1 MKIKL
6 STLLTVILAGLLFV
20 IVGTLTAAE
29 KQSVPEEIVIENES
43 YKSDRKRP
51 VRFSHLDHSESYDV
65 ACTEC
70 HHDYQDGK
78 NVWKEGD
85 PVKKCFVCHNP
96 LKSEEKVKNLKL
108 AFHRNCKNCHKDL
121 AKKGISKDA
130 PYRKCNDCHEKLS

>member
-1 MKIKL
+1 MKTKL
-6 STLLTVILAGLLFV
+6 SALLTVILAGLLFV
-20 IVGTLTAAE
+20 IVGTLMAVE
-29 KQSVPEEIVIENES
+29 KQPVQEVILIENEI
-43 YKSDRKRP
+43 YKSNRKGP

-96 LKSEEKVKNLKL
+96 LKNEGDVKKLKL
-108 AFHRNCKNCHKDL
+108 AFHKNCKYCHKDL

-130 PYRKCNDCHEKLS
+130 PYKKCNDCHEKRS